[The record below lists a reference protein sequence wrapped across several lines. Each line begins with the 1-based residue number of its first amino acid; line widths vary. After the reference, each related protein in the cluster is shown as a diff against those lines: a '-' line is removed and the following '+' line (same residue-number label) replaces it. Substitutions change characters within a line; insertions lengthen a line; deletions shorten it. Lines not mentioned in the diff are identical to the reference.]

1 MSVSARRTKRISAVS
16 RRIASI
22 VRDDPIRSGEPRVEG
37 TRIAVRDIKRRV
49 IDAGEDPHV
58 VAGEY
63 EISMADLFGAL
74 AHYYEHR
81 DAFESDDREAERR
94 RRDGERRTRAF
105 VDERRGE
112 NSGSTED
119 VA

>member
-1 MSVSARRTKRISAVS
+1 
-16 RRIASI
+16 
-22 VRDDPIRSGEPRVEG
+22 
-37 TRIAVRDIKRRV
+37 
-49 IDAGEDPHV
+49 
-58 VAGEY
+58 
-63 EISMADLFGAL
+63 MADLFGAL